1 MVCLLDAITIA
12 FGRTCTTPA
21 PKADKSSQKRNERRA
36 GILELQTLNHQIIPN
51 SGMSAGALSFQFFSG
66 GKGRPSQF
74 VFHKHARAYARVGA
88 DGAGARREVST

>member
-51 SGMSAGALSFQFFSG
+51 SGMSAGALSFQFFSAEKAGHRSLFSTNTPGRTRGSAPMEQARG
-66 GKGRPSQF
+66 GK
-74 VFHKHARAYARVGA
+74 
-88 DGAGARREVST
+88 